1 MHSIKFTRGF
11 LVLLLAAALSSC
23 GGGVSTPF
31 TPQASKVGT
40 SFIIGQDAPLGSVLS
55 FQITLTGLT
64 ASDGTNT
71 VSLITQSQD
80 IEFAKLNGLRTLLDI
95 KSVPAGSYT
104 SITATISSPVIGYLD
119 TSSAPPTVG
128 TINGTLTQSSVTV
141 QLNTP
146 MVVTDSGL
154 VGLHMDFRL
163 GSSIQVDAA
172 GQITGTVNPK
182 IAFRAIPP
190 DAPDAEIDEL
200 RGGVVS
206 VNVAGGSF
214 VMQGPLGRHLTVT
227 TDSNTLFEVGESL
240 NMFDTNTIVEVSGK
254 LQRQTLTLL
263 ASSVQVV
270 STHRFLL
277 GGLIT
282 DVRPASGR
290 ADQIDLLVRTE
301 LPDLANAQIGRIST
315 LDFDGNEIFLIHHF
329 RLPISFFLFNRASLM
344 PGQRVSAGGLLVS
357 TTNPPSLDVRRV
369 TLHRQGIAGDWVI
382 GSTNIIN
389 GNNGTFR
396 LDARGLTGILFGTSA
411 RVATSDRTRFVNLPG
426 GLADL
431 SGASPLPI
439 RVVGLVLQDPLNGQP
454 IIIAWAVEKLVPI
467 P

>member
-1 MHSIKFTRGF
+1 MHSIRLTRSF
-11 LVLLLAAALSSC
+11 LVVLLAAALSSC
-23 GGGVSTPF
+23 GGGVTTP
-31 TPQASKVGT
+31 PPAQGSKVGT

-71 VSLITQSQD
+71 VSLITQPQD
-80 IEFAKLNGLRTLLDI
+80 VEFAKLNGLRTLLDI
-95 KSVPAGSYT
+95 KSISAGSYT
-104 SITATISSPVIGYLD
+104 SITATLASPVIGFLD
-119 TSSAPPTVG
+119 TSTAPPSVG
-128 TINGTLTQSSVTV
+128 TMPGTLTQSSVTV

-163 GSSIQVDAA
+163 GNSIQVDTA

-214 VMQGPLGRHLTVT
+214 VMQGPHGRQLTVT
-227 TDSNTLFEVGESL
+227 TDPNTLFEVGDSL
-240 NMFDTNTIVEVSGK
+240 NTFDTNTIVEVSGK

-263 ASSVQVV
+263 ASSVQVI
-270 STHRFLL
+270 SIDRFLL

-282 DVRPASGR
+282 DVRPPTGP
-290 ADQIDLLVRTE
+290 ADHMDLLVRTE
-301 LPDLANAQIGRIST
+301 IPDLANAQIGRITT

-329 RLPISFFLFNRASLM
+329 RLPVSFFLFNRASLM
-344 PGQRVSAGGLLVS
+344 PGQRVTTGGQLI
-357 TTNPPSLDVRRV
+357 TATNPPTLDVRRV
-369 TLHRQGIAGDWVI
+369 TLHRQGVAGDWVV
-382 GSTNIIN
+382 GSTNIIS
-389 GNNGTFR
+389 GNNGSFR

-411 RVATSDRTRFVNLPG
+411 KVATSDRTRFVNLPG

-431 SGASPLPI
+431 GGASTMPI
-439 RVVGLVLQDPLNGQP
+439 RVVGLVLQDPVNGQP

>member
-1 MHSIKFTRGF
+1 MHSTKFTRSF
-11 LVLLLAAALSSC
+11 LTLLLAVALSSC
-23 GGGVSTPF
+23 GGGVSTPPS
-31 TPQASKVGT
+31 PQASKVGT
-40 SFIIGQDAPLGSVLS
+40 SFILGQDAPLGSVLS

-71 VSLITQSQD
+71 VSLITQPQD
-80 IEFAKLNGLRTLLDI
+80 VEFAKLNGLRTLLDI
-95 KSVPAGSYT
+95 KSVPAGTYT
-104 SITATISSPVIGYLD
+104 SVTATISSPVIGFLD
-119 TSSAPPTVG
+119 TSTAPPTVG
-128 TINGTLTQSSVTV
+128 TMNGTLTQSSVTV
-141 QLNTP
+141 QLNPP

-163 GSSIQVDAA
+163 GSSIQLDAS

-182 IAFRAIPP
+182 IAFHAVPP

-214 VMQGPLGRHLTVT
+214 VMQGPLGRQLTVT
-227 TDSNTLFEVGESL
+227 TDPNTLFEVGESL
-240 NMFDTNTIVEVSGK
+240 NTFDTNTIVEVSGK
-254 LQRQTLTLL
+254 LQRQTITLL

-270 STHRFLL
+270 STDRFLL

-290 ADQIDLLVRTE
+290 ADHMDLLVRTE
-301 LPDLANAQIGRIST
+301 IPDLANAQIGRITS
-315 LDFDGNEIFLIHHF
+315 LDFDGNERFMIHHF
-329 RLPISFFLFNRASLM
+329 MLPISLFLFNRASLM
-344 PGQRVSAGGLLVS
+344 PGQRISTGGQLIVA
-357 TTNPPSLDVRRV
+357 TNPPTLDVRRV
-369 TLHRQGIAGDWVI
+369 TLHRQGVAGDWIV

-411 RVATSDRTRFVNLPG
+411 KVATSDRTRFINLPN

-431 SGASPLPI
+431 SGASSLPI
-439 RVVGLVLQDPLNGQP
+439 RVVGLVLQDPANGQP

>member
-1 MHSIKFTRGF
+1 MHSVKFTRGF
-11 LVLLLAAALSSC
+11 LILLLAAALSSC
-23 GGGVSTPF
+23 GGGVSTTS

-71 VSLITQSQD
+71 VSLITQPQD
-80 IEFAKLNGLRTLLDI
+80 VEFAKLNGLRTLLDI
-95 KSVPAGSYT
+95 KSVPAGTYT
-104 SITATISSPVIGYLD
+104 IITATISTPTIGYLD
-119 TSSAPPTVG
+119 TSTSPPSVG

-214 VMQGPLGRHLTVT
+214 VMQGPLGRQLTVT
-227 TDSNTLFEVGESL
+227 TDSNTLF
-240 NMFDTNTIVEVSGK
+240 
-254 LQRQTLTLL
+254 
-263 ASSVQVV
+263 
-270 STHRFLL
+270 
-277 GGLIT
+277 
-282 DVRPASGR
+282 
-290 ADQIDLLVRTE
+290 
-301 LPDLANAQIGRIST
+301 
-315 LDFDGNEIFLIHHF
+315 
-329 RLPISFFLFNRASLM
+329 
-344 PGQRVSAGGLLVS
+344 
-357 TTNPPSLDVRRV
+357 
-369 TLHRQGIAGDWVI
+369 
-382 GSTNIIN
+382 
-389 GNNGTFR
+389 
-396 LDARGLTGILFGTSA
+396 
-411 RVATSDRTRFVNLPG
+411 
-426 GLADL
+426 
-431 SGASPLPI
+431 
-439 RVVGLVLQDPLNGQP
+439 
-454 IIIAWAVEKLVPI
+454 
-467 P
+467 

>member
-1 MHSIKFTRGF
+1 MHSTKLTRGF
-11 LVLLLAAALSSC
+11 LILLVAAALSSC
-23 GGGVSTPF
+23 GGGVSTP
-31 TPQASKVGT
+31 PPAQASKVGT
-40 SFIIGQDAPLGSVLS
+40 SFVIGQDAPLGSVLS

-71 VSLITQSQD
+71 VSLISQPQD
-80 IEFAKLNGLRTLLDI
+80 VEFAKLNGLRTLLAI
-95 KSVPAGSYT
+95 NSVAAGTYT
-104 SITATISSPVIGYLD
+104 SVTATMSSPVISFLD
-119 TSSAPPTVG
+119 TSNSPPTVG
-128 TINGTLTQSSVTV
+128 TMNGTLTQSSVTV
-141 QLNTP
+141 QLNPP

-163 GSSIQVDAA
+163 GSSIQLDAA

-214 VMQGPLGRHLTVT
+214 VMQGPLGRQLTVT
-227 TDSNTLFEVGESL
+227 TDNNTLFEPGESL
-240 NMFDTNTIVEVSGK
+240 NTFDTNTIVEVSGK

-270 STHRFLL
+270 STDRFLL

-290 ADQIDLLVRTE
+290 ADHMDLLVRTE
-301 LPDLANAQIGRIST
+301 IPDLANAQIGRITT
-315 LDFDGNEIFLIHHF
+315 LDFDGNERFMIHHF
-329 RLPISFFLFNRASLM
+329 MLPISFFLFNRASLM
-344 PGQRVSAGGLLVS
+344 PGQRISTGGQLITS
-357 TTNPPSLDVRRV
+357 TNPPGLDVRRV
-369 TLHRQGIAGDWVI
+369 TLHRQGVAGDWVV

-389 GNNGTFR
+389 GNNGSFR
-396 LDARGLTGILFGTSA
+396 LNARGLTGILFGTSA
-411 RVATSDRTRFVNLPG
+411 KVATSDRTRFINLPG

-431 SGASPLPI
+431 SGASTMPI
-439 RVVGLVLQDPLNGQP
+439 RVVGLVLQDPVNGNP